1 MNETLSSDEE
11 EQHHNNH
18 SQVGP
23 EAKVT
28 PYLYLKEKKEY
39 DQNFGGVNR
48 QQIKQNVLENLSTSS
63 LTNNISRHKGHV
75 IIPLTKNISSNVPN
89 VTEIQNYKA
98 HEISASTL
106 NTSSSSL
113 NDDDESISTR
123 HQKWS
128 FTAAAMKN
136 RGQSCQEWDKD
147 TSSSEDEE
155 DVNNFYEN
163 RKDFDVTA
171 NFNDNSCTK
180 NHKQYY
186 HSPDLIQ
193 EQWKPFAFVA
203 ENHRNNDLFCSPNT
217 GKSIHDHMRKCFS
230 IIMDNIL

>member
-11 EQHHNNH
+11 EQQHNNI
-18 SQVGP
+18 SQAEP
-23 EAKVT
+23 ETKPT
-28 PYLYLKEKKEY
+28 SYLSLKEKKEP
-39 DQNFGGVNR
+39 DINSSGVDTH
-48 QQIKQNVLENLSTSS
+48 QVKQNVLENLSTSS

-75 IIPLTKNISSNVPN
+75 IIPLTKNIASNVPN
-89 VTEIQNYKA
+89 PTENQDYKV
-98 HEISASTL
+98 HEISSSIL

-136 RGQSCQEWDKD
+136 RGESCQEWDKD

-155 DVNNFYEN
+155 DLNNLYEN
-163 RKDFDVTA
+163 RKDFHITG
-171 NFNDNSCTK
+171 NLNDNSCTK
-180 NHKQYY
+180 NNKQYN
-186 HSPDLIQ
+186 HSPDIVN
-193 EQWKPFAFVA
+193 EQWQPFAFVA

-217 GKSIHDHMRKCFS
+217 GKLIHDHMQ
-230 IIMDNIL
+230 